1 MSSPSESEFSE
12 SIAKVE
18 ITDSIA
24 GVGNL
29 FPACNLE
36 DAG

>member
-1 MSSPSESEFSE
+1 MSSSSESEFSE
-12 SIAKVE
+12 SMAKVE

-29 FPACNLE
+29 FTACNLE
-36 DAG
+36 DEG

>member
-1 MSSPSESEFSE
+1 MTKKM
-12 SIAKVE
+12 AKVE